1 VIRTRKQPETGG
13 TLGVACDASGQ
24 AALVLAWFGLRAED
38 RGTAAVVLH
47 GLRYPAARIVAARCR
62 CGIAVAEDHVA
73 DAVFV
78 MLYRI
83 RRVPRLRIPATTTLA
98 YLCGVAR
105 NEWRWDRWRRARE
118 SEAAV
123 ELAAAASSQRAA
135 RRRSTMMPLLSA
147 YQWSSSRH
155 VCEDAGPIVARI
167 RAADLVVREYRG
179 PDMYDADEVAPV
191 EQEGERAGR
200 RSL

>member
-1 VIRTRKQPETGG
+1 
-13 TLGVACDASGQ
+13 LGVACDASGQ

-105 NEWRWDRWRRARE
+105 NEWRWDRWRLARE
-118 SEAAV
+118 SQVAV
-123 ELAAAASSQRAA
+123 TGRNSASE
-135 RRRSTMMPLLSA
+135 P
-147 YQWSSSRH
+147 
-155 VCEDAGPIVARI
+155 
-167 RAADLVVREYRG
+167 
-179 PDMYDADEVAPV
+179 
-191 EQEGERAGR
+191 
-200 RSL
+200 RSLATGRESVRVLVRTGLQAKHVAVQEPLRLTR